1 MRAAVIETRQR
12 LGTSER
18 RTCEVLGVARSTQRY
33 EADAR
38 SEDDL
43 RLALIRLAKQYGRY
57 GYRKVGELLRV
68 EGWVVNH
75 KKVERI
81 WREEGLQLPHRHKR
95 RRRLYHHDASVIR
108 LRPVYPNHIW
118 SIDFVHDKLSNGR
131 PYKML
136 TVLDEYTREALSVK
150 VATKMGSDEVLE
162 ALYPLLLRRG
172 KPEYLRSDNGPEFS
186 SAPFKDWLLRVG
198 IKPIQIYPGSPW
210 ENGYN
215 ERFNGT
221 LRREILNAEWFAT
234 AQQAQI
240 VIDQWLRQ
248 YNHIRPHH
256 ALGMRPT
263 APETILVNQQITG
276 TDQEG

>member
-248 YNHIRPHH
+248 YNHVRPHH
-256 ALGMRPT
+256 ALRMRPPV
-263 APETILVNQQITG
+263 PETILVNQQITG
-276 TDQEG
+276 TNQGG